1 MFKLF
6 KKLERKD
13 VFCVLICLFLMLC
26 HVWLE
31 LKVPDYM
38 SGITRL
44 VND

>member
-6 KKLERKD
+6 QNLTKKE
-13 VFCVLICLFLMLC
+13 VLYAFICITLVAV

-38 SGITRL
+38 SGIT
-44 VND
+44 